1 MTSQLTRSHD
11 EATIERFR
19 KDPEFAIEYLDAIL
33 EEGNDA
39 ELLQTLRRF
48 SKAFRVLKQN
58 RFVMKK

>member
-1 MTSQLTRSHD
+1 MTSKLTRSHD

-19 KDPEFAIEYLDAIL
+19 KDREFAIEYLDAIL

-48 SKAFRVLKQN
+48 SKALGNKPS
-58 RFVMKK
+58 